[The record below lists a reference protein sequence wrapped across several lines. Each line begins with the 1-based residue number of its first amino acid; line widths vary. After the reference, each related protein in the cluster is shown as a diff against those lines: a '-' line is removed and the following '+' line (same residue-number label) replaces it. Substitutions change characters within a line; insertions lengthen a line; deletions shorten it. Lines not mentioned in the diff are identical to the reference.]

1 MPNSR
6 SRRSAV
12 SLLGPPYS
20 RLHEVDLADPIQP
33 HGGGWIM
40 ALDLE
45 ADGWS
50 EATDFVAS
58 RLAGVALAIILPDS
72 DERAPLVPILRAV
85 QKTRPQA
92 VVPHHETLRPH
103 EIAQV
108 IRRPPVALAQS
119 VTDYMAWRGFSVDP
133 TTRNIIQR
141 IVELSARLSTITDLA
156 RSLYVSRRA
165 LGRRLLNSGLPVPS
179 HWLHIARLIRA
190 TIKLQNSTESLFK
203 VATSLGYPDGFS
215 MSNQM
220 HRLCGIRP
228 QHTRERYGWEW
239 VFESWLVREMA
250 IGGVTSKVVGSRP
263 SIAET
268 VVEPTVSSRRRATR
282 AVANAR

>member
-1 MPNSR
+1 
-6 SRRSAV
+6 
-12 SLLGPPYS
+12 
-20 RLHEVDLADPIQP
+20 
-33 HGGGWIM
+33 M
-40 ALDLE
+40 AWDLE

-50 EATDFVAS
+50 EATDFATS
-58 RLAGVALAIILPDS
+58 RPAGVALAIILPDS
-72 DERAPLVPILRAV
+72 DVRAPLVPILRAV

-92 VVPHHETLRPH
+92 VLPYHESPRPH

-108 IRRPPVALAQS
+108 IRRPPVSLASS

-141 IVELSARLSTITDLA
+141 TIELSARLSTITDLA
-156 RSLYVSRRA
+156 RNLYVSRRA

-190 TIKLQNSTESLFK
+190 TLKLQNSTESLFK

-220 HRLCGIRP
+220 QRLCGIRP
-228 QHTRERYGWEW
+228 QYTRERYGWEW
-239 VFESWLVREMA
+239 VFESWLVRELA

-263 SIAET
+263 S
-268 VVEPTVSSRRRATR
+268 VVGTAIESSASASRRATR
-282 AVANAR
+282 AVANSR

>member
-1 MPNSR
+1 
-6 SRRSAV
+6 
-12 SLLGPPYS
+12 
-20 RLHEVDLADPIQP
+20 
-33 HGGGWIM
+33 M
-40 ALDLE
+40 AWDLE

-50 EATDFVAS
+50 DAADFVAS
-58 RLAGVALAIILPDS
+58 RPAGVALAIILPDS
-72 DERAPLVPILRAV
+72 GERAPLVPILRAV

-92 VVPHHETLRPH
+92 VVPYHETPRSR

-108 IRRPPVALAQS
+108 IRRPPVSLASS

-133 TTRNIIQR
+133 TTKNIIQR
-141 IVELSARLSTITDLA
+141 TIELSTKLSTITELA
-156 RSLYVSRRA
+156 RNLYVSRRA

-190 TIKLQNSTESLFK
+190 TFRLQNTTESLFK

-220 HRLCGIRP
+220 QRLCGIRP
-228 QHTRERYGWEW
+228 QQTRERYGWEW
-239 VFESWLVREMA
+239 VFESWLVRELA

-263 SIAET
+263 SVAGAAI
-268 VVEPTVSSRRRATR
+268 EPSAARRRATR
-282 AVANAR
+282 SVANAR

>member
-1 MPNSR
+1 MPSSR
-6 SRRSAV
+6 SRRCAV

-20 RLHEVDLADPIQP
+20 HLHEVDIADPMQP
-33 HGGGWIM
+33 QGGGWIM
-40 ALDLE
+40 AWDLE

-50 EATDFVAS
+50 DATDFVTS

-92 VVPHHETLRPH
+92 VLPYHDIPRPH

-108 IRRPPVALAQS
+108 IRRPPVSLASS
-119 VTDYMAWRGFSVDP
+119 VTDYLDWRGFSVDP
-133 TTRNIIQR
+133 TTRAIIQR
-141 IVELSARLSTITDLA
+141 TIELSAKLSTITDLA
-156 RSLYVSRRA
+156 RNLYVSRRA

-190 TIKLQNSTESLFK
+190 TIRLQNTTESLFQ

-220 HRLCGIRP
+220 HRLCGVRP

-239 VFESWLVREMA
+239 VFESWLVREVA

-263 SIAET
+263 SVAGA
-268 VVEPTVSSRRRATR
+268 VVEPPATARRRAGG
-282 AVANAR
+282 AVGSSR